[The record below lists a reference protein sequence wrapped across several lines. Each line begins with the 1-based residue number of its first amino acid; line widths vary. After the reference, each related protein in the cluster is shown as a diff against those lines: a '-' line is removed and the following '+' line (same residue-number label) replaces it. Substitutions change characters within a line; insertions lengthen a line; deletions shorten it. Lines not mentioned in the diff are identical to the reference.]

1 MNSTSYK
8 LMKETKKYSDFE
20 NPPLGGRGG
29 LLSLLHLSDPT
40 LPIGGFS
47 HSAGLETYV
56 QQNIVHNKS
65 TAKSFI
71 TEMLSRNLQFTDA
84 AFVSLAYDASAEN
97 NLKIILALDEE
108 CTAVKLPI
116 EIRQA
121 SKKLGMRL
129 QKIFQS
135 QINNELIK
143 AYSKL
148 VQSQQTSG
156 NYCIAFGLIAHGLG
170 ITKQDALHGFYY
182 NAAAGFV
189 TNSVKLIP
197 LGQQDGQ
204 EILFS
209 LLPLMQ
215 QLAEQS
221 MLPDKDLIGLCC
233 TGFDIRCMQHEQLY
247 SRLYIS

>member
-1 MNSTSYK
+1 MNTA
-8 LMKETKKYSDFE
+8 
-20 NPPLGGRGG
+20 
-29 LLSLLHLSDPT
+29 LLNLLHLSDPT

-56 QQNIVHNKS
+56 QQKIVKDKI
-65 TAKSFI
+65 TAKAFI
-71 TEMLSRNLQFTDA
+71 TEMLSRNLQYTDA
-84 AFVSLAYDASAEN
+84 AFVSLAYDAATN
-97 NLKIILALDEE
+97 NDLQTIIELDNE

-116 EIRQA
+116 EMRHA

-129 QKIFQS
+129 LKIFQS
-135 QINNELIK
+135 LGKSELVNSYNQK
-143 AYSKL
+143 VVA
-148 VQSQQTSG
+148 QETTG
-156 NYCIAFGLIAHGLG
+156 NYCIAFGLTAQSLNISKLE
-170 ITKQDALHGFYY
+170 TLYGFYY

-189 TNSVKLIP
+189 TNCVKLIP

-209 LLPLMQ
+209 LLPIIQ

-221 MLPDKDLIGLCC
+221 MNIDKDMIGLCC

-247 SRLYIS
+247 SRLYMS